1 MTNNLNNDTIN
12 TIAELFK
19 IFGDFTR
26 CKLVASL
33 FKSNQTVSALSKEL
47 EMSTS
52 AISHSLRIL
61 RQAKIV
67 KTKRDGKEIIYSL
80 NDEHIFKIFEMA
92 KEHVEE
98 L

>member
-1 MTNNLNNDTIN
+1 MNNIDNKIYE
-12 TIAELFK
+12 ISELFK
-19 IFGDFTR
+19 IFGDYTR
-26 CKLVASL
+26 CKIVAKL
-33 FKSNQTVSALSKEL
+33 FEREENVSNLSKHL

-61 RQAKIV
+61 RQANIV
-67 KTKRDGKEIIYSL
+67 KTQRRGKEIIYSL
-80 NDEHIFKIFEMA
+80 NDEHIYNIFQMA